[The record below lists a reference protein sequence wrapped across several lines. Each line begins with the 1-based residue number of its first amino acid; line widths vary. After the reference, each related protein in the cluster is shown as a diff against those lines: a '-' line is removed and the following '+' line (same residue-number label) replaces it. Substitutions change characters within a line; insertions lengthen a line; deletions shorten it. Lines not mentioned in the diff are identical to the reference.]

1 MAALVSLARSA
12 VTALPW
18 ATALLGLL
26 LLLLLLMTRLARIGF
41 VLRILTRIRLIG
53 LIHLQFSLDLPAGH
67 FVRFRDAGSSLEVCQ

>member
-1 MAALVSLARSA
+1 LAALVSLARSA

-18 ATALLGLL
+18 ATSLLGL
-26 LLLLLLMTRLARIGF
+26 LLLLLLMTRLAWIGF
-41 VLRILTRIRLIG
+41 VLRILTRIRSIG

>member
-18 ATALLGLL
+18 ATALLGL

-53 LIHLQFSLDLPAGH
+53 LIHLQFSLDSPAGH
-67 FVRFRDAGSSLEVCQ
+67 FVRFRDADS